1 MSRFG
6 TEYRV
11 ARPTGVCAATGQRLE
26 RGTPCMATLCEH
38 PEDDGFERRDYSLEA
53 WEAQGPPGDVFSYW
67 KTTVPDPDA
76 RRSILVDD
84 AVLWDLFESLADDTR
99 RRRQAYRFILAL
111 ILMRKKMLR
120 YVGRTGQGEDERWL
134 MRPKGAAP
142 EQPPLEVIDPHL
154 TDDDVRELTEQLSE
168 VLQSEL

>member
-11 ARPTGVCAATGQRLE
+11 ARPTGVCAATGRSLE
-26 RGTPCMATLCEH
+26 RGTACMATLCERT
-38 PEDDGFERRDYSLEA
+38 EDDGFDRRDYSLEA
-53 WEAQGPPGDVFSYW
+53 WEAQGPPADVFSYW
-67 KTTVPDPDA
+67 KTTVPDPDDK
-76 RRSILVDD
+76 RGILVDD
-84 AVLWDLFESLADDTR
+84 SVLWDLFESLAHDTR

-111 ILMRKKMLR
+111 ILMRKKLLR
-120 YVGRTGQGEDERWL
+120 YVGRTGQGENERWL
-134 MRPKGAAP
+134 LRPRGAGP
-142 EQPPLEVIDPHL
+142 DQPPLEVIDPHL

>member
-1 MSRFG
+1 
-6 TEYRV
+6 
-11 ARPTGVCAATGQRLE
+11 
-26 RGTPCMATLCEH
+26 MATLCER

-53 WEAQGPPGDVFSYW
+53 WEANGPPQDVFSYW
-67 KTTVPDPDA
+67 KTAVPDPEA

-84 AVLWDLFESLADDTR
+84 AVLWDLFESLAGDAR

-111 ILMRKKMLR
+111 ILMRKRMLR
-120 YVGRTGQGEDERWL
+120 YTGRTGQGEDERWL
-134 MRPKGAAP
+134 MLPKGAAADDA
-142 EQPPLEVIDPHL
+142 PLEVVNPHL